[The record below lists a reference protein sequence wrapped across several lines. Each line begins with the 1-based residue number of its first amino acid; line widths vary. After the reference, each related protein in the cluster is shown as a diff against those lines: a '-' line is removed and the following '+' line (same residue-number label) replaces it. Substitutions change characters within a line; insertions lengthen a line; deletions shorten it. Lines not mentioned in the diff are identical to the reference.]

1 MVSRLY
7 IPILFIFVL
16 FGCSKE
22 YTAPTEYQSTDKIS
36 DAEYTVLRTIIDS
49 LYYFLTDSQLVLRD
63 STTSGLDSDNL
74 DSALTDILQ
83 HVQGHI
89 NALKVETMEN
99 FKFKN
104 LTNTYIQSPVRVH
117 PACVLSSQA
126 HYPFPSIEVSR
137 VGFSPDG
144 KQAVAY
150 IGCVSAPLVGSGCY
164 HVLSQE
170 QGKWIIIGI
179 VMIWIS

>member
-1 MVSRLY
+1 MVSRIY
-7 IPILFIFVL
+7 ILILVVLIL
-16 FGCSKE
+16 FGCSE
-22 YTAPTEYQSTDKIS
+22 ENTTPTEPQSTDKIS

-49 LYYFLTDSQLVLRD
+49 LYYFTTDSQLVLRD
-63 STTSGLDSDNL
+63 STTSGLYSYNL
-74 DSALTDILQ
+74 DSALTSTLQ
-83 HVQGHI
+83 YVHDHI
-89 NALKVETMEN
+89 NTLKAETMQD

-104 LTNTYIQSPVRVH
+104 LMRTYIQSPLKVH

-126 HYPFPSIEVSR
+126 HKGGPSIEISR
-137 VGFSPDG
+137 VGFSADG

-150 IGCVSAPLVGSGCY
+150 VGRMDEPLAGTGCY

-170 QGKWIIIGI
+170 KGKWIIIGI